1 MRTDSIVYQFFQLF
15 PDLLGELLKES
26 STANYRF
33 TSVEIKELSRRI
45 DGVFVP
51 QS

>member
-1 MRTDSIVYQFFQLF
+1 MRTDSIFYQFFQLF

-33 TSVEIKELSRRI
+33 TSIEIKELSRRI

-51 QS
+51 